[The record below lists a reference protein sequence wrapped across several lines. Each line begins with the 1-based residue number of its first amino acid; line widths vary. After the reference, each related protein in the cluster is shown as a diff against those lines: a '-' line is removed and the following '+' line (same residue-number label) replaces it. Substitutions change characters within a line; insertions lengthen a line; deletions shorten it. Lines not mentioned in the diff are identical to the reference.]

1 MTPKYLK
8 SKSLSASEKE
18 KGQSLLEMAFAAIV
32 LLLLISGIVDLGRL
46 FFTYIALREA
56 AQEGAAFASVCP
68 PDAVNHPENGPK
80 IRDHVK
86 TSSQFPVDLALPN
99 IQVIANFTSS
109 PTPGAGLFVQVV
121 YQNFHFITPILNLVD
136 GNISAIAYDISLQFE
151 CPD

>member
-1 MTPKYLK
+1 MTPQYLK
-8 SKSLSASEKE
+8 SKSFSASEKE

-56 AQEGAAFASVCP
+56 AQEGAAYASVCP
-68 PDAVNHPENGPK
+68 PDAINHPENGPK
-80 IRDHVK
+80 ITDHVK
-86 TSSQFPVDLALPN
+86 TSSQFPVNLALPN
-99 IQVIANFTSS
+99 IQVIANFTSA

-121 YQNFHFITPILNLVD
+121 YQNFHFITPLLNLVD
-136 GNISAIAYDISLQFE
+136 GNISAIAYDVSLQFE